1 MVEIRDLAQNQQP
14 IFYKLYE
21 GQNEIVDEWGN
32 STGSY
37 EPVYSALKSAMLSVS
52 PNKGTSETDQF
63 GTFAEYDRTMTTSD
77 TNCPIDENSILWVD
91 NADTDEAYNFVV
103 TKRAPWKNSVSF
115 AIKAVTVSQKVVGR
129 VVQASTTG
137 ETPNAEDNTQPKQ
150 QVD

>member
-1 MVEIRDLAQNQQP
+1 MTMRNLMQNCQP
-14 IFYKLYE
+14 VFFKLYE

-52 PNKGTSETDQF
+52 PNKGTSEADQF

-77 TNCPIDENSILWVD
+77 VLCPIDENSILWVD
-91 NADTDEAYNFVV
+91 NADTDEAYNYIV
-103 TKRAPWKNSVSF
+103 TRKSPWKNSVQF
-115 AIKAVTVSQKVVGR
+115 AIQKVSVSQKVVGR

-137 ETPNAEDNTQPKQ
+137 ETHNA
-150 QVD
+150 